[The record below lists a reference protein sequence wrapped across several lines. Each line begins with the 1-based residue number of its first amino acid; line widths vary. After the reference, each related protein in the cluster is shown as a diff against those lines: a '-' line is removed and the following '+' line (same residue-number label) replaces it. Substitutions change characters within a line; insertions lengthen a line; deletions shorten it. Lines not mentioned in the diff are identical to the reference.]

1 MAPPAGGS
9 SPRAE
14 ANAVPLMTH
23 LRGHTLTVGRR
34 LAWSLRPEAPPES
47 APWSTELVD
56 PVVGLIRL
64 TGRLTEPA
72 GARAVLVVIHG
83 LGGSADSSYA
93 VGAARVAAAAGLA
106 CLRLNLRGADRLGED
121 YYHAGL
127 TADLAAA
134 VASGALARYPSIL
147 VLGFSLG
154 GHLALRW
161 AAEGAPGA
169 GARARG
175 VAAVCA
181 PLDLA
186 AGGRR
191 MDRPEFWLYRRYL
204 FASLIEIYR
213 AVARRRPVPIPV
225 DDAAAIRRFRE
236 WDTRVV
242 AARHGFRD
250 ADDYHARVSVA
261 PLLERLAVP
270 ALLVEAEG
278 DPMVPAS
285 TVRPI
290 LEGRR
295 TSLEVA
301 WVPGG
306 HIAFPRGAGLR
317 LGEPAER
324 RPETRLIAQVVAWL
338 RRRADAGAIVL

>member
-1 MAPPAGGS
+1 
-9 SPRAE
+9 
-14 ANAVPLMTH
+14 MTN
-23 LRGHTLTVGRR
+23 LRGHALTVGRR
-34 LAWSLRPEAPPES
+34 LAWSLRPDPPPDS
-47 APWSTELVD
+47 VPWETVLDD
-56 PVVGLIRL
+56 PTVGPVRL
-64 TGRLTEPA
+64 TGRLSEPGA
-72 GARAVLVVIHG
+72 ARAIVVVVHG

-93 VGAARVAAAAGLA
+93 VRAARAAVAAELA

-134 VASGALARYPSIL
+134 VASRALERYPAVL

-161 AAEGAPGA
+161 AAEGAAGA
-169 GARARG
+169 GGRARG

-186 AGGRR
+186 AGGRLI
-191 MDRPEFWLYRRYL
+191 DRPEFWLYRRYL

-225 DDAAAIRRFRE
+225 DEAAAIRRFRE

-250 ADDYHARVSVA
+250 ADDYYARASVA
-261 PLLERLAVP
+261 PLLERLSVP
-270 ALLVEAEG
+270 ALLVEAES
-278 DPMVPAS
+278 DPMVPES
-285 TVRPI
+285 TVRPVLAGRDVP
-290 LEGRR
+290 LEL
-295 TSLEVA
+295 T

-306 HIAFPRGAGLR
+306 HIAFPRGTDLR
-317 LGEPAER
+317 LGEPTER
-324 RPETRLIAQVVAWL
+324 GLEAQVITWL
-338 RRRADAGAIVL
+338 RERAE